1 MSEGAQR
8 DSVVQAPNVEQ
19 LEMKRAFLAQ
29 ALKTLEK
36 EVRTLSANNN
46 QGFMDAFEKIGAT
59 EKINAIPATFSQI
72 PGNKKLNRYN
82 NIVPYDHSR
91 VKVVPTKSNGN
102 NDYFNGNF
110 LKGQNGINT
119 YIASQ
124 APVPES
130 FPSYAQML
138 WEQKISTIVMV
149 TNEIEGGKLKCH
161 RYWPD
166 QTEKVMK
173 AGDFEWT
180 VGTQEVFTNYI
191 KRTFILSVKGQAKQ
205 NREITQFAF
214 TAWPDHGVPA
224 TTQELLNFREVIRGN
239 WNPAKGKV
247 NVHCS
252 AGVGRTGTFIA
263 LDRFFEGI
271 YYNKYVKLLD
281 IVNSLRAD
289 RNLMVQS
296 DIQFV
301 YLYHICLDGI
311 YDLLQDTT
319 MQLRALGL
327 TEFENQEEAFVNIND
342 QINNAEDLLEEA
354 IEGAEDQLEEAFR
367 NNPQE
372 SNPGVRTLKKKK
384 RLNAI
389 EADFSHDVGKPTDD
403 IGRAAR
409 LTATQRSASLIEV
422 GGIDSD
428 FWRSRK
434 NFPASLAE
442 KGYFH
447 NKLSSIETRCRSLE
461 ETKQMWRLKYDN
473 ARTKWEE
480 IQDDGG
486 EVYDCTK
493 TMTPIETRLESLANM
508 EEAWKYRGDGMR
520 SAREEDI
527 RRVLSALTL
536 RLQSLQE
543 SILGAEARWRTRG
556 DGMRT
561 KVDMSRSKF
570 QTTAGNLLDR
580 LKSLQAQELTWLKR
594 DHTKHF
600 DRVNFDSEVTQ
611 ERQII
616 DASDSKKKAITDAK
630 IQEEEFLVARKQM
643 EDQARILRET
653 VSLAEKERKEF
664 LGSQFKLEKGE
675 DYCAQEEKAKKAANK
690 AAAEQAVKDTKAAE
704 AAVRQAKID
713 AVEAKKK
720 QEADAKALA
729 AKFMGKLKV

>member
-1 MSEGAQR
+1 M
-8 DSVVQAPNVEQ
+8 
-19 LEMKRAFLAQ
+19 
-29 ALKTLEK
+29 
-36 EVRTLSANNN
+36 
-46 QGFMDAFEKIGAT
+46 
-59 EKINAIPATFSQI
+59 
-72 PGNKKLNRYN
+72 
-82 NIVPYDHSR
+82 
-91 VKVVPTKSNGN
+91 
-102 NDYFNGNF
+102 
-110 LKGQNGINT
+110 
-119 YIASQ
+119 
-124 APVPES
+124 
-130 FPSYAQML
+130 
-138 WEQKISTIVMV
+138 
-149 TNEIEGGKLKCH
+149 
-161 RYWPD
+161 
-166 QTEKVMK
+166 
-173 AGDFEWT
+173 
-180 VGTQEVFTNYI
+180 
-191 KRTFILSVKGQAKQ
+191 
-205 NREITQFAF
+205 
-214 TAWPDHGVPA
+214 
-224 TTQELLNFREVIRGN
+224 LNFREVIRGN

-327 TEFENQEEAFVNIND
+327 TEFENQEEAFVDIND

-434 NFPASLAE
+434 NFPASRAE

-480 IQDDGG
+480 IQDDG
-486 EVYDCTK
+486 
-493 TMTPIETRLESLANM
+493 
-508 EEAWKYRGDGMR
+508 KY
-520 SAREEDI
+520 
-527 RRVLSALTL
+527 
-536 RLQSLQE
+536 
-543 SILGAEARWRTRG
+543 
-556 DGMRT
+556 
-561 KVDMSRSKF
+561 
-570 QTTAGNLLDR
+570 
-580 LKSLQAQELTWLKR
+580 
-594 DHTKHF
+594 
-600 DRVNFDSEVTQ
+600 
-611 ERQII
+611 
-616 DASDSKKKAITDAK
+616 
-630 IQEEEFLVARKQM
+630 
-643 EDQARILRET
+643 
-653 VSLAEKERKEF
+653 
-664 LGSQFKLEKGE
+664 
-675 DYCAQEEKAKKAANK
+675 
-690 AAAEQAVKDTKAAE
+690 
-704 AAVRQAKID
+704 
-713 AVEAKKK
+713 
-720 QEADAKALA
+720 
-729 AKFMGKLKV
+729 